1 MLASTEAKG
10 LAEHDHGLQ
19 NRYGFFGSTKTV
31 GFNLIFLI
39 FLKKYKPENLVINQK
54 PVGLSFSF
62 KILILNKNRTIN

>member
-1 MLASTEAKG
+1 MLASAEAKG

-31 GFNLIFLI
+31 GFNLKFLI

-54 PVGLSFSF
+54 TGRFIVFIQNFNF
-62 KILILNKNRTIN
+62 K

>member
-31 GFNLIFLI
+31 GFNLKFLI

-54 PVGLSFSF
+54 TGRFIVFIQNFNF
-62 KILILNKNRTIN
+62 K

>member
-1 MLASTEAKG
+1 MLASAEAKG

-31 GFNLIFLI
+31 GFNLNFLI

-54 PVGLSFSF
+54 TGRFIVFIQNFNF
-62 KILILNKNRTIN
+62 K

>member
-1 MLASTEAKG
+1 MLASAEAKG

-31 GFNLIFLI
+31 GFNLNFLF

-54 PVGLSFSF
+54 TGRFIVFIQNFNF
-62 KILILNKNRTIN
+62 K